1 MLPYY
6 PLANRNVSIL
16 EVCVRIECDVI
27 DGIVSGWRSMT
38 WSWYYWKRTFLRQYN
53 TGFPFSSESYP
64 QMNEDEYSSH
74 ASTVGNDCHLFYEIE
89 ASEHCLVIFV
99 LLFNLTLV
107 MRKPF
112 MAVMYCR
119 FGQLR
124 LFQFSTFSFLSSSII
139 RNATSTSSI
148 TKIAK
153 ENLNVGTIGH
163 VDHGKTTLTAAITK
177 ILSTKG
183 KTKFIKFEEIDKA
196 KEEQRRGITI
206 NVAHIGYESDTRRYA
221 HVDLIAATD
230 GVMAQ
235 TKEHLLLAKQVGISN
250 IVVFINK
257 VDLVDNDVVTLVEI
271 EARELLEHHGYSDN
285 SVTVVEGSA
294 LQALQKSDGKCIEK
308 LISALDKIPIPKR
321 PQDRPFL
328 MPIASRVSITG
339 RGTVVVGTVE
349 QGKIKKGDKVE
360 IKGESQCFYSVVS
373 DIQVCAGEHCGILC
387 RGIKANTVKRGMW
400 LGAVDAII
408 TSNFFKVELYLLSK
422 EEGGRCLAVH
432 SGFTEKVFCSTWD
445 QAGRLHLESDM
456 LMPGEHCTAY
466 LVLVN
471 KMPVR
476 QLLPF
481 TMREGSKRPLLRMSY
496 YCYVYMNVCCTDS
509 KMIIITVKVVYKARK
524 LRKLHLGRSNWKAY
538 AEELVAAIRIDEET
552 LLGKINSVK
561 ENIGRQ
567 IREAVEQ
574 HHPRLVEQASALQNL
589 DRIQTSINREMSY
602 LYKKCRELSERFQ
615 FEYQGLY
622 QTTNRLEQLYSLR
635 RILASANR
643 CEHLIGKLES
653 ETELVKRSEIICEL
667 EAITTEMLCLKDLNS
682 TREMILLSI
691 PRLTTEARQNIASHL
706 KSSLENLSAPL
717 VSSCVHALNN
727 LSSYE
732 NELNSSNAVASK
744 LLPQIVNQIQISLEQ
759 YSLLNMEIITEFC
772 GKLAKVVSR
781 RISENAFYATRFVQL
796 LSKILSM
803 YPAKAVQPLDQSLQP
818 LRRAVLSHAL
828 GRMFKVVEHAF
839 EENNLPNFSVEKID
853 SAIKEELKS
862 VEWDAELNKEMET
875 NVTKVIQLIAQKI
888 EQRLVLDPPTLQLSE
903 RLSTAQIQNYAL
915 VSVAHMLS
923 LSWPKQNEPLVRIS
937 QQVQEALMDVARS
950 SVFTILLSMHNEK
963 LNNPS
968 PYVRELCY
976 YLRIFQSHSSFLKFA
991 GSEEVLSSFLDYVIE
1006 LFLLT
1011 SSLLRPL
1018 SPDQLSHLSFDL
1030 QYIADH
1036 GLSLYNVQSSL
1047 LPAMSQFVN
1056 AFKLSAEQL
1065 AQSESLP
1072 FWFVVQ
1078 LLISTSEG
1086 TLLSPHISANWS
1098 LEEYLKW
1105 CLDHSSSDRLDFL
1118 SSLMRSYTSSVISS
1132 NRTDDAF
1139 DRTENKV
1146 LIRIKSVGMQEIL
1159 EEDKQ
1164 GSKTIE
1170 EDEGW
1175 ESKTVILEIGGI
1187 MDVNTARQALNR
1199 SDSSIRRCNTENPIL
1214 QISNS
1219 LFTTEWNCVI
1229 GTDMIFKI
1237 EEKQLRF
1244 VECSDV
1250 RLKAEKALIIDN
1262 DEKPYSL
1269 DNIGRLAKCCCVAAT
1284 VFHCAFFR
1292 RRSYV
1297 LGFIID
1303 SFSTVGNPSALA
1315 IGYAIDARRIMI
1327 SVKFIVQQR
1336 IFALCIFDTLT
1347 ERVNEYVGHAC
1358 ILFTISARH
1367 DAEMTI
1373 SGRLL
1378 KSTILIREEMER
1390 REQSICAVDLKLSSC
1405 ISAFAPP
1412 APSLHVVCKEKMSTN
1427 TPISVY
1433 KDSGSL

>member
-1 MLPYY
+1 M
-6 PLANRNVSIL
+6 
-16 EVCVRIECDVI
+16 E
-27 DGIVSGWRSMT
+27 
-38 WSWYYWKRTFLRQYN
+38 
-53 TGFPFSSESYP
+53 
-64 QMNEDEYSSH
+64 
-74 ASTVGNDCHLFYEIE
+74 
-89 ASEHCLVIFV
+89 
-99 LLFNLTLV
+99 
-107 MRKPF
+107 
-112 MAVMYCR
+112 
-119 FGQLR
+119 
-124 LFQFSTFSFLSSSII
+124 
-139 RNATSTSSI
+139 
-148 TKIAK
+148 
-153 ENLNVGTIGH
+153 ENLEN
-163 VDHGKTTLTAAITK
+163 
-177 ILSTKG
+177 
-183 KTKFIKFEEIDKA
+183 
-196 KEEQRRGITI
+196 
-206 NVAHIGYESDTRRYA
+206 
-221 HVDLIAATD
+221 
-230 GVMAQ
+230 
-235 TKEHLLLAKQVGISN
+235 
-250 IVVFINK
+250 
-257 VDLVDNDVVTLVEI
+257 
-271 EARELLEHHGYSDN
+271 
-285 SVTVVEGSA
+285 
-294 LQALQKSDGKCIEK
+294 CI
-308 LISALDKIPIPKR
+308 
-321 PQDRPFL
+321 
-328 MPIASRVSITG
+328 
-339 RGTVVVGTVE
+339 
-349 QGKIKKGDKVE
+349 
-360 IKGESQCFYSVVS
+360 
-373 DIQVCAGEHCGILC
+373 
-387 RGIKANTVKRGMW
+387 W
-400 LGAVDAII
+400 
-408 TSNFFKVELYLLSK
+408 
-422 EEGGRCLAVH
+422 
-432 SGFTEKVFCSTWD
+432 
-445 QAGRLHLESDM
+445 
-456 LMPGEHCTAY
+456 
-466 LVLVN
+466 
-471 KMPVR
+471 
-476 QLLPF
+476 
-481 TMREGSKRPLLRMSY
+481 
-496 YCYVYMNVCCTDS
+496 
-509 KMIIITVKVVYKARK
+509 
-524 LRKLHLGRSNWKAY
+524 GRSNWKAY

-732 NELNSSNAVASK
+732 NEINQLLEENTKRLDGQFLQLNSSNAVASK

-772 GKLAKVVSR
+772 EKLAKVVSR

-968 PYVRELCY
+968 PY
-976 YLRIFQSHSSFLKFA
+976 
-991 GSEEVLSSFLDYVIE
+991 
-1006 LFLLT
+1006 
-1011 SSLLRPL
+1011 
-1018 SPDQLSHLSFDL
+1018 
-1030 QYIADH
+1030 YIADH

-1199 SDSSIRRCNTENPIL
+1199 SDSSIR
-1214 QISNS
+1214 
-1219 LFTTEWNCVI
+1219 
-1229 GTDMIFKI
+1229 TDMIFKI

-1327 SVKFIVQQR
+1327 SVKDITGEKKDQLYNRIRTQLKDNVTFRDTHQR
-1336 IFALCIFDTLT
+1336 RD
-1347 ERVNEYVGHAC
+1347 G
-1358 ILFTISARH
+1358 
-1367 DAEMTI
+1367 
-1373 SGRLL
+1373 
-1378 KSTILIREEMER
+1378 
-1390 REQSICAVDLKLSSC
+1390 
-1405 ISAFAPP
+1405 
-1412 APSLHVVCKEKMSTN
+1412 EKRAIDMCC
-1427 TPISVY
+1427 
-1433 KDSGSL
+1433 

>member
-1 MLPYY
+1 M
-6 PLANRNVSIL
+6 
-16 EVCVRIECDVI
+16 E
-27 DGIVSGWRSMT
+27 
-38 WSWYYWKRTFLRQYN
+38 
-53 TGFPFSSESYP
+53 
-64 QMNEDEYSSH
+64 
-74 ASTVGNDCHLFYEIE
+74 
-89 ASEHCLVIFV
+89 
-99 LLFNLTLV
+99 
-107 MRKPF
+107 
-112 MAVMYCR
+112 
-119 FGQLR
+119 
-124 LFQFSTFSFLSSSII
+124 
-139 RNATSTSSI
+139 
-148 TKIAK
+148 
-153 ENLNVGTIGH
+153 ENLEN
-163 VDHGKTTLTAAITK
+163 
-177 ILSTKG
+177 
-183 KTKFIKFEEIDKA
+183 
-196 KEEQRRGITI
+196 
-206 NVAHIGYESDTRRYA
+206 
-221 HVDLIAATD
+221 
-230 GVMAQ
+230 
-235 TKEHLLLAKQVGISN
+235 
-250 IVVFINK
+250 
-257 VDLVDNDVVTLVEI
+257 
-271 EARELLEHHGYSDN
+271 
-285 SVTVVEGSA
+285 
-294 LQALQKSDGKCIEK
+294 CI
-308 LISALDKIPIPKR
+308 
-321 PQDRPFL
+321 
-328 MPIASRVSITG
+328 
-339 RGTVVVGTVE
+339 
-349 QGKIKKGDKVE
+349 
-360 IKGESQCFYSVVS
+360 
-373 DIQVCAGEHCGILC
+373 
-387 RGIKANTVKRGMW
+387 W
-400 LGAVDAII
+400 
-408 TSNFFKVELYLLSK
+408 
-422 EEGGRCLAVH
+422 
-432 SGFTEKVFCSTWD
+432 
-445 QAGRLHLESDM
+445 
-456 LMPGEHCTAY
+456 
-466 LVLVN
+466 
-471 KMPVR
+471 
-476 QLLPF
+476 
-481 TMREGSKRPLLRMSY
+481 
-496 YCYVYMNVCCTDS
+496 
-509 KMIIITVKVVYKARK
+509 
-524 LRKLHLGRSNWKAY
+524 GRSNWKAY

-732 NELNSSNAVASK
+732 NEINQLLEENTKRLDGQFLQLNSSNAVASK

-1132 NRTDDAF
+1132 NRTEYVANYSLIMNVLHMIVSKIEHFIGSNKSTLILNKNFKFVSFISTDLETSHTSQIIISKFGIKRDFSDAF

-1262 DEKPYSL
+1262 DEK
-1269 DNIGRLAKCCCVAAT
+1269 
-1284 VFHCAFFR
+1284 
-1292 RRSYV
+1292 
-1297 LGFIID
+1297 
-1303 SFSTVGNPSALA
+1303 
-1315 IGYAIDARRIMI
+1315 
-1327 SVKFIVQQR
+1327 
-1336 IFALCIFDTLT
+1336 
-1347 ERVNEYVGHAC
+1347 
-1358 ILFTISARH
+1358 
-1367 DAEMTI
+1367 
-1373 SGRLL
+1373 
-1378 KSTILIREEMER
+1378 
-1390 REQSICAVDLKLSSC
+1390 
-1405 ISAFAPP
+1405 
-1412 APSLHVVCKEKMSTN
+1412 
-1427 TPISVY
+1427 
-1433 KDSGSL
+1433 